1 MQSIVIKIFILLFV
15 FMVLPAY
22 AEYNPNFAMRGV
34 MVVDKR
40 GERKKI
46 KLYGESH
53 ALLIGVSEYNNGW
66 SRLTAIPGELDQ
78 VEDFLKKR
86 GFSIT
91 RVDNPDSD
99 ALEKAFEDFI
109 DLYGYEEQNRLLFF
123 YSGHGHT
130 RKNGSKGYL
139 VPIDAPD
146 PNKNER
152 LFVRRSLPMI
162 KVLAW
167 AKDIEAKH
175 ALFLFDSCFSGSIFK
190 QKDAPKPS
198 ENITRLSTKPV
209 RQFITAGSA
218 DESVPAQ
225 STFTPA
231 FIDGLKFGLADAN
244 RDGYV
249 TGTELGQFLQS
260 EVPRHAAQHPE
271 WGKISDYELSR
282 GDFIFLSGGKVK
294 NEYLTAD
301 APLPKHAR
309 GSAYYRDA
317 GSESLL
323 TERVVARLDA
333 EEELWNVVKKSN
345 NPDDVRAYLHTYPDG
360 RFRVVAD
367 VRLIQLDRLNDQKKM
382 VTQAEEDRKEIQ
394 LALERLR
401 EEEAFNKKRKEA
413 LARQR
418 KLESL
423 SGDKKRRELRK
434 QQEQDRVAREEKALR
449 KKEQAAIAR
458 KEKQDAEW
466 KREME
471 AIAREKELELQR
483 QSEREAI
490 ARQREEDLKR
500 QKEEE
505 IRARRRQRD
514 EARQAKREEL
524 ARKKKEQAEEK
535 QRQKEA
541 VLAQI
546 RELEPGDPWVDPATG
561 MEFVWIEGGCFMMGQ
576 SEDEKKEL
584 IRERGRDNYRE
595 YYTIEAALHEVCV
608 KGFYMGKY
616 EVTQDE
622 WLKLMNYN
630 PSRFKGNGRL
640 PVEMISWRQT
650 MEFVEKMSSV
660 YRLPTEEEWE
670 YAARAGTTT
679 PFSFGSTM
687 TTDQANFD
695 GNYPFGKGKKKGKYR
710 NQTVEVGTFSANDW
724 GLYNMHGNVLE
735 WTGDLCDPA
744 DDSPPSQTS
753 GEEMFV
759 GKCRVV
765 RGGGWYA
772 DAARCRSASR
782 RLNDPRGS
790 GSTLGFRMAFS
801 PDQ

>member
-1 MQSIVIKIFILLFV
+1 MQPLIIKIALLFFV
-15 FMVLPAY
+15 ITVLPAH

-40 GERKKI
+40 TGERQKVN
-46 KLYGESH
+46 LYGESH

-66 SRLTAIPGELDQ
+66 SRLTAIPGELDR
-78 VEDFLKKR
+78 VEEFLKKR

-109 DLYGYEEQNRLLFF
+109 DLYGYDEQNRLLFF

-146 PNKNER
+146 PNKNEHMF
-152 LFVRRSLPMI
+152 LRRSLPMI

-190 QKDAPKPS
+190 QKSAPKPS

-244 RDGYV
+244 QDGYV

-294 NEYLTAD
+294 NEYLTPD
-301 APLPKHAR
+301 APLPEHIK
-309 GSAYYRDA
+309 GSVYYRDA
-317 GSESLL
+317 VGGSLL

-345 NPDDVRAYLHTYPDG
+345 NPDDVRAYLRTYPDG
-360 RFRVVAD
+360 RFRIVAE
-367 VRLIQLDRLNDQKKM
+367 VRLRQLDRLTQKKKL

-401 EEEAFNKKRKEA
+401 EEEALANKRKEA
-413 LARQR
+413 LKRQR
-418 KLESL
+418 EREAL
-423 SGDKKRRELRK
+423 SGDKKRQELER
-434 QQEQDRVAREEKALR
+434 QQEQERIAR
-449 KKEQAAIAR
+449 KKEQKAAWQRELKAIAL
-458 KEKQDAEW
+458 
-466 KREME
+466 
-471 AIAREKELELQR
+471 EKELELR
-483 QSEREAI
+483 RKRDAEER
-490 ARQREEDLKR
+490 ARQREEELQR
-500 QKEEE
+500 RKEAEVL
-505 IRARRRQRD
+505 
-514 EARQAKREEL
+514 AKRKKREL
-524 ARKKKEQAEEK
+524 ARKLKREEAARKKRELAEER
-535 QRQKEA
+535 QRK
-541 VLAQI
+541 
-546 RELEPGDPWVDPATG
+546 REVILSQVRDLQPGDPWVDPTTG

-584 IRERGRDNYRE
+584 IRERGQKNYAE
-595 YYTIEAALHEVCV
+595 FYSIEPLLYEVCV
-608 KGFYMGKY
+608 KGFYLGKY
-616 EVTQDE
+616 EVTQE
-622 WLKLMNYN
+622 QWLKLMDYN
-630 PSRFKGNGRL
+630 PSRFRDNGRL

-650 MEFVEKMSSV
+650 MEFIEKMSSV
-660 YRLPTEEEWE
+660 YRLPTEAEWE

-679 PFSFGSTM
+679 PFSFGTTI
-687 TTDQANFD
+687 TTDQVNFD
-695 GNYPFGKGKKKGKYR
+695 GNYPFGKGKKKGKYLNR
-710 NQTVEVGTFSANDW
+710 TVEVGTFPANDW

-735 WTGDLCDPA
+735 WTGDLCDPEN
-744 DDSPPSQTS
+744 DQPPGQA
-753 GEEMFV
+753 GGGEMFI

-765 RGGGWYA
+765 RGGCWYA

-790 GSTLGFRMAFS
+790 GSTLGFRVAFS
-801 PDQ
+801 PDE